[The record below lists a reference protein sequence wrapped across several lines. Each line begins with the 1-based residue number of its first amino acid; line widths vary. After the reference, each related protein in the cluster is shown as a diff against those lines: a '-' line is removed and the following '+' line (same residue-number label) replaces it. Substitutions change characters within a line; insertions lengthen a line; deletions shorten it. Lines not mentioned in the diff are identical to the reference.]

1 MSDAPE
7 EGSAR
12 TQAVSRIASG
22 AQLACEVMLVRETGS
37 PVQLHAWRRLW
48 DLLLRGADGL
58 GQEPPNPQPPGGC
71 AGAMG
76 GARRLAVSE
85 GGEDSGEGDVDDQG
99 GSEG

>member
-1 MSDAPE
+1 MTDAPE

-12 TQAVSRIASG
+12 THASSRIASG
-22 AQLACEVMLVRETGS
+22 AQLACEVTLVRETGS

-58 GQEPPNPQPPGGC
+58 GQEPPNPEPPGGC

-76 GARRLAVSE
+76 GARDLTMSE
-85 GGEDSGEGDVDDQG
+85 RGEEPGGGDVDDQG
-99 GSEG
+99 GS